1 MALTMKTKRVKTT
14 TTTRRTKT
22 NKSRKRVEQTQEK
35 AMMGNE
41 KLAGQRSLNT
51 NCAII

>member
-14 TTTRRTKT
+14 TTTT

-41 KLAGQRSLNT
+41 KLARQRSLIAY
-51 NCAII
+51 CAII

>member
-14 TTTRRTKT
+14 TTTTTTT
-22 NKSRKRVEQTQEK
+22 NKSRKREEQTQEK

-41 KLAGQRSLNT
+41 KLARQRSLIA

>member
-14 TTTRRTKT
+14 TTTT
-22 NKSRKRVEQTQEK
+22 NKSRKREEQTQEK

-41 KLAGQRSLNT
+41 KLARQRSLIA

>member
-14 TTTRRTKT
+14 TTTTT